1 MHGTMKFQFLKAW
14 KVENMLVNIIVG
26 LALVVICLEFYTTF
40 KARNE
45 AKIWNNLNKIENGH
59 G

>member
-1 MHGTMKFQFLKAW
+1 
-14 KVENMLVNIIVG
+14 MLVNIIVG